1 MAIRKFTPTE
11 YKALLDFC
19 VATDECRSLQFAAQT
34 LYHHRN
40 DLPEH
45 LLEFAFLDAANA
57 LNHMN
62 RAFNAVKPIFN
73 AEQEEAA

>member
-1 MAIRKFTPTE
+1 MRKFTQSE

-19 VATDECRSLQFAAQT
+19 VATEECRSLQFAAQT

-45 LLEFAFLDAANA
+45 LLEFAALDAANA

-62 RAFNAVKPIFN
+62 RAFAAVRPIFS